1 MLAPVLLH
9 VPIPALMVL
18 LGEGKQDHKTHSDH
32 NASGYKVLHH
42 ALQTKL

>member
-1 MLAPVLLH
+1 MLVQILQH

-18 LGEGKQDHKTHSDH
+18 LGEGQQDHKTYSDH

-42 ALQTKL
+42 ALQSKL

>member
-1 MLAPVLLH
+1 MLVQILQH

-18 LGEGKQDHKTHSDH
+18 LGEGKQDHKTYSDH

-42 ALQTKL
+42 ALQSKL